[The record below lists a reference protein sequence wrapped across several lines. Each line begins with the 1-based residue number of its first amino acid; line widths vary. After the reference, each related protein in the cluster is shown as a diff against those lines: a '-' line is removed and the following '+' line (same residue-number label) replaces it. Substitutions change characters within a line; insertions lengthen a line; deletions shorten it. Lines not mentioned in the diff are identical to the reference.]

1 MGSGVDRQYAEI
13 PVDEYGASIIVSR
26 QTLGELLGTQQV
38 ATNAAA
44 QERLDFPIHTIPGG
58 YRTSLQSLG
67 NQPSHRVLLDNI
79 KGWSSISGAA
89 VSRRIRGL
97 SKNLRVFSEHM
108 VKGKLEIRE
117 QPEHRLAKTLRNP
130 NDVFTMGDMLWL
142 LAWHLQQVGEGY
154 WQKLTD
160 GMGLV
165 NQLWPLPPENVSP
178 VFTDTATL
186 VGWMVRDGKGKEF
199 ALEANEICRFWTPD
213 PKTLFSSMG
222 VLGPMATEYDQ
233 SRFLE
238 DHLKGHFENDATPR
252 MVIIGKDSHA
262 TVQDGVQRDFH
273 RKWRAMHNARVGTA
287 RSLPAFIPPGWD
299 IKELNAHG
307 NAADVIPLKEANRR
321 QTMAGYGVPGSVVG
335 MDENVNR
342 ATAEALDWIFD
353 KNTIT
358 HYTDIIS
365 EVLTTRIAEE
375 FDSRL
380 RVGFREFVQPDK
392 EHVLKQEKQDLD
404 KGVRS
409 VQQVI
414 TARGGNPKDAPW
426 GEKPILGFSLGPY
439 DGDFSVEDRLEIVG
453 ASAVLGS
460 SSVSKSTSN
469 GNKRRNIRTLSM
481 TRDDPMDVDAAQ
493 RRAIAHG
500 QQFVKPL
507 VAAVL
512 RVLKSQKIHIAE
524 QLQEL
529 TPQELVLSPKLSM
542 EPRNRQ
548 LAVVRAISEAA
559 LKKLFDP
566 RTWDEVFAAA
576 VADHLAQPFL
586 AAASDA
592 TRTVAKEEFIFSI
605 MAQEAVR
612 TQTFKLAGQV
622 NQTTLRKVAHAV
634 QGAVDNA
641 EGAAGIVKRLEQTF
655 GRNRARVIARTEI
668 ITAVQEG
675 QVHGW
680 RSTGEVPGKQWHVS
694 GNNTRE
700 SHFAADGQEVMLEAM
715 FVLGSGAYANAPGD
729 TRLTAGDRV
738 NCQCFMTPIIL
749 QK

>member
-1 MGSGVDRQYAEI
+1 MGSDVDTARYAEI
-13 PVDEYGASIIVSR
+13 PVDEYGASIMVSR
-26 QTLGELLGTQQV
+26 QTLGELLGTQQIER
-38 ATNAAA
+38 NAAV
-44 QERLDFPIHTIPGG
+44 QERLDFPIHSIPGG
-58 YRTSLQSLG
+58 YRTSLQGLG

-108 VKGKLEIRE
+108 VKGKIELRE
-117 QPEHRLAKTLRNP
+117 QPEHRLAQTLRNP

-165 NQLWPLPPENVSP
+165 NQFWPLPPENVSP
-178 VFTDTATL
+178 VFSDTAAL
-186 VGWMVRDGKGKEF
+186 VGWMVKDGKGKEF
-199 ALEANEICRFWTPD
+199 ALDANEICRFWTPD

-252 MVIIGKDSHA
+252 MAIIGKDSNA
-262 TVQDGVQRDFH
+262 TVPDGAQRDFH
-273 RKWRAMHNARVGTA
+273 RKWRAMHNSRVGTA

-299 IKELNAHG
+299 IKELSSHG
-307 NAADVIPLKEANRR
+307 SAADVIPLKEANRR
-321 QTMAGYGVPGSVVG
+321 QTMAGYGVPGTVVG

-342 ATAEALDWIFD
+342 ATAEAQDWIFD

-365 EVLTTRIAEE
+365 EVLTTRVAEE
-375 FDSRL
+375 FDTRL

-392 EHVLKQEKQDLD
+392 EHVLKQEEQDLTR
-404 KGVRS
+404 GVRS
-409 VQQVI
+409 VQQVLMS
-414 TARGGNPKDAPW
+414 RGGDASDAPW
-426 GEKPILGFSLGPY
+426 GEKPILGFNLGPY
-439 DGDFSVEDRLEIVG
+439 DGDFSVEDRLKVIG
-453 ASAVLGS
+453 ATVALGS
-460 SSVSKSTSN
+460 ASVSKSSDS
-469 GNKRRNIRTLSM
+469 GNKRRSISTLSM
-481 TRDDPMDVDAAQ
+481 TRDEPMDVDAAQ

-500 QQFVKPL
+500 QRFVKPL
-507 VAAVL
+507 GAAVL
-512 RVLKSQKIHIAE
+512 RVLKSQKVHIAE
-524 QLQEL
+524 QLQAL
-529 TPQELVLSPKLSM
+529 TPQELILPPKLDAK
-542 EPRNRQ
+542 PRSVLKRT
-548 LAVVRAISEAA
+548 ISEAVA
-559 LKKLFDP
+559 KKLFDP
-566 RTWDEVFAAA
+566 RTWDGVFAAA
-576 VADHLAQPFL
+576 VADHLAQPFI

-680 RSTGEVPGKQWHVS
+680 RATGEVQGKSWHIS

-700 SHFAADGQEVMLEAM
+700 SHFSADGQQVMLEAM

-738 NCQCFMTPIIL
+738 NCQCFMTPVIL
-749 QK
+749 SQE